1 MGGFAPL
8 TDVTTGRASHWNAK
22 NGRAQVDS
30 SNITNK
36 IREAFEVYMP
46 NVAGSNWTEVQASGD
61 LTYSDGNAAAA
72 SYLVVSKNP
81 LVAGQ
86 QTTIESTFT
95 FTLPVEFA
103 FGVSMSQRTLG
114 QEFSIEIVD
123 TGDLLPIPADL
134 AIASITQA
142 TTTLTV
148 ETTTAHGLS
157 VGQAIGIR
165 DCSNQL
171 ANYPALVVATTPSPV
186 VFTVTAG
193 PGGTIASQTITNP
206 AGAKGFV
213 YFRERLGRA
222 QNGISQIFEN
232 TTATNSS
239 LYIRSESG
247 DALPSGTVAGNQ
259 SVTIGTTAS
268 VQLAGAVAYQYSFSP
283 TNEYRMLVQSDR
295 TQWADAP
302 VDTTTAMTS
311 RLVRTQ
317 ICPDP
322 STFYKLRIRAVNA
335 KSLTA
340 PNAQIVSAVKS
351 ASTTATITT
360 DVPHGLVTSD
370 LVVIYG
376 IRAQGAAE
384 FPNLTTATA
393 VTVTGPT
400 TFTVTIGTS
409 GTITSYGGYVAKVQ
423 GGNLMSA
430 LGAVAQVVQTVSM
443 QTLPGGIRQLAIVGS
458 AAWAGVAIGD
468 LANLVGV
475 RDNVTG
481 ATLNLDAIWKVANV
495 SGSNLF
501 LVPPSLEYTPPVAY
515 PANTLGT
522 TIDAASNGLA
532 LPQAT
537 ITVASTAGYP
547 ASGTFWVQTTTGWQ
561 LITYTGTTATT
572 FTGCTG
578 GTGTLFTGQP
588 VFGVTAAGGA
598 AIRRTDLRVS
608 FVRLF
613 DYERERVEVLAR
625 PAGDIAASI
634 PVTVNN
640 TPAVTVSSGTITT
653 VSTVTTITGG
663 PAAEDAAAGTSPLT
677 VGGVVRTAVA
687 PTTLVAG
694 DAARLTMTAGAAC
707 QHRHPA
713 ASQGSGWRPA
723 VQLRHGY
730 RPVLGGADQRDR
742 PAHPRAGSDLLF
754 ADHCDEHPD
763 CVGDAQPADRRC
775 GGVHREHRYGHHSRR
790 DVLRAD
796 GAGGD
801 DHYPVGYAG
810 RFDAGDQ
817 RHRRDGHLPQGAVD
831 DPHPDHGR
839 NASGASV
846 LGSAAR
852 LGQHGAA
859 TSDRYGIWC
868 WRGVCEPARLCR
880 TVIKGQQH
888 ESRRSHQDVAK
899 PAGVQRTAA
908 SSCCTTRR
916 CQLCRGSGRRL
927 RHYAGYARHTA
938 RGVRWL
944 RHLLGSVKKGSRKL
958 AG

>member
-22 NGRAQVDS
+22 NGRAQVDT

-46 NVAGSNWTEVQASGD
+46 NVAGSNWSEVRAPGD
-61 LTYSDGNAAAA
+61 LTYADGNAAAA
-72 SYLVVSKNP
+72 SYLVVSKDP

-86 QTTIESTFT
+86 QTTIESTFN

-114 QEFSIEIVD
+114 QEFAIEIVD
-123 TGDLLPIPADL
+123 TGELLPTPADL

-186 VFTVTAG
+186 VFTATAG

-206 AGAKGFV
+206 VGAKGFV

-222 QNGISQIFEN
+222 QNGVSQIFEN
-232 TTATNSS
+232 ATVTNAS
-239 LYIRSESG
+239 LYIRSENG

-268 VQLAGAVAYQYSFSP
+268 IQLAGAVAYQYSFSP
-283 TNEYRMLVQSDR
+283 TTEYRVMAQTDR
-295 TQWADAP
+295 TQWADVP
-302 VDTTTAMTS
+302 VDSTAAMTS

-317 ICPDP
+317 VCPDP
-322 STFYKLRIRAVNA
+322 SSLYKLRIRAVNN
-335 KSLTA
+335 KSLTV
-340 PNAQIVSAVKS
+340 PNAQIVSAVKT
-351 ASTTATITT
+351 ASTTGTITT
-360 DVPHGLVTSD
+360 DVPHGLVTGD

-376 IRAQGAAE
+376 IRAQGATE

-393 VTVTGPT
+393 VTVTGAN
-400 TFTVTIGTS
+400 TFTITIGTS

-443 QTLPGGIRQLAIVGS
+443 QTLAGGTRQLAVVGS

-468 LANLVGV
+468 LVNLVGV

-481 ATLNLDAIWKVANV
+481 ATLNLDAVWKVANV

-501 LVPPSLEYTPPVAY
+501 LVPPSLGYTPPVAY

-537 ITVASTAGYP
+537 ITVVSTTGYP

-608 FVRLF
+608 FLRLF
-613 DYERERVEVLAR
+613 DYERERVEVMPR
-625 PAGDIAASI
+625 PASDIAASI
-634 PVTVNN
+634 PVVVNN
-640 TPAVTVSSGTITT
+640 SPAVTVSSGTITT
-653 VSTVTTITGG
+653 VSTVTAITGG
-663 PAAEDAAAGTSPLT
+663 GAAEDAAAGANPL
-677 VGGVVRTAVA
+677 VAGGVVRTAVA
-687 PTTLVAG
+687 PVTLVAG
-694 DAARLTMTAGAAC
+694 DAARLTMTAGAAAVVAPYSVPEVTWQTPAPVGGIVNTATPFQVKEAAGASLC
-707 QHRHPA
+707 NYCTAIDLYSEALTNATDLRIREPDLTCTSQTIASNTLTVSVTHNLRIGDAVVFTASTVTGISTGVTYFVLTTPA
-713 ASQGSGWRPA
+713 ATTITLSATRGGSTLAISGTGVTATFHKVLWQTRIPTTGA
-723 VQLRHGY
+723 SPRYVEFPIPLRGSINTAMQLQT
-730 RPVLGGADQRDR
+730 AT
-742 PAHPRAGSDLLF
+742 
-754 ADHCDEHPD
+754 
-763 CVGDAQPADRRC
+763 
-775 GGVHREHRYGHHSRR
+775 
-790 DVLRAD
+790 
-796 GAGGD
+796 
-801 DHYPVGYAG
+801 
-810 RFDAGDQ
+810 
-817 RHRRDGHLPQGAVD
+817 
-831 DPHPDHGR
+831 
-839 NASGASV
+839 ASGAGAVYAS
-846 LGSAAR
+846 LQGFAA
-852 LGQHGAA
+852 Q
-859 TSDRYGIWC
+859 
-868 WRGVCEPARLCR
+868 
-880 TVIKGQQH
+880 
-888 ESRRSHQDVAK
+888 
-899 PAGVQRTAA
+899 
-908 SSCCTTRR
+908 
-916 CQLCRGSGRRL
+916 
-927 RHYAGYARHTA
+927 
-938 RGVRWL
+938 
-944 RHLLGSVKKGSRKL
+944 
-958 AG
+958 